1 MYTVQIIDG
10 YGGKLETYPVKQKE
24 LALTFAIYFGRY
36 IEKKTRKGKCA
47 GKLKIEVIEYDE
59 SQSRLRDRSQYL

>member
-24 LALTFAIYFGRY
+24 LALAFAMQFGRY
-36 IEKKTRKGKCA
+36 IEKKAKKGKCI
-47 GKLKIEVIEYDE
+47 GKLEIKVVEND
-59 SQSRLRDRSQYL
+59 